1 MFPGRLELVL
11 GDSSVTVPAYAAA
24 EAAAGRDPQ
33 ACSVVFVDGSL
44 SEEGAYADLV
54 NFRAMTSK
62 GWNAVALDDL
72 DIPSVSAAWRRFS
85 RDEGK
90 GRLGRVVQATA
101 EHITHAQVGGEK
113 GDGRW
118 GISFNGMT
126 HRVFMRRGYLSLGVG
141 VFRF

>member
-33 ACSVVFVDGSL
+33 ACSVVFVDGSH

-62 GWNAVALDDL
+62 YVPYSIVR
-72 DIPSVSAAWRRFS
+72 DI
-85 RDEGK
+85 
-90 GRLGRVVQATA
+90 LT
-101 EHITHAQVGGEK
+101 
-113 GDGRW
+113 
-118 GISFNGMT
+118 
-126 HRVFMRRGYLSLGVG
+126 RGQSGN
-141 VFRF
+141 